1 MKIKSTIILLA
12 GIVIFCLTDV
22 KAQTGTPPAPGALKA
37 AEEMLVSSGANLQFD
52 KNITAIIT
60 QYSAQ
65 IPADKRDKFVTVM
78 NTFLKKYISWDV
90 LKPDLTMMYAREFTE
105 AELKQ
110 LTAFYK
116 TPLGMKLNEKQPLL
130 MQTGMNIGQQAVAA
144 HQGELQQMIAEVMK

>member
-1 MKIKSTIILLA
+1 
-12 GIVIFCLTDV
+12 
-22 KAQTGTPPAPGALKA
+22 
-37 AEEMLVSSGANLQFD
+37 
-52 KNITAIIT
+52 
-60 QYSAQ
+60 
-65 IPADKRDKFVTVM
+65 M
-78 NTFLKKYISWDV
+78 NTYLKKYISWDV